1 MKRFLLLSAFAL
13 FSLTLNAQNYHTSSF
28 KSGNTSYH
36 YMPNAYKNSGNSMP
50 NSYIG
55 SAGRYNN
62 IPQSSLLPNYQKK
75 NVSPS
80 VKYYTNSFGERVQSP
95 TYYKTAPVNA
105 TALCKDGTYSF
116 SRNSRGACSHH
127 GGVAARR

>member
-1 MKRFLLLSAFAL
+1 M
-13 FSLTLNAQNYHTSSF
+13 LNAQKYRTLSF
-28 KSGNTSYH
+28 KSGNTSYR
-36 YMPNAYKNSGNSMP
+36 YMPNAYKNSVYSMP

-62 IPQSSLLPNYQKK
+62 IPQSSLLPNYQQK
-75 NVSPS
+75 NLSPS

-105 TALCKDGTYSF
+105 NALCKDGTYSF
-116 SRNSRGACSHH
+116 SRNARGACSHH
-127 GGVAARR
+127 GGVVARR